1 MAGKKKG
8 AAPKKAHKKAHKESG
23 SKARAK
29 SSSGSA
35 VPGTTVGHVTYAGQR
50 KVCYGKK
57 RKVKGG
63 GLSGVVYCRNEA
75 K

>member
-1 MAGKKKG
+1 MAGKQKG
-8 AAPKKAHKKAHKESG
+8 EAPKKAHKKAHKKSG

-29 SSSGSA
+29 SPSA